1 MSFMVS
7 YLPVA
12 NAAANWSTKEM
23 AKTTGG
29 ENYIGIR
36 VSEEI
41 LEQLQYICKANDRN
55 YSSQVRTLIRQEYLT
70 LTRKEQDQ

>member
-1 MSFMVS
+1 MDQ
-7 YLPVA
+7 
-12 NAAANWSTKEM
+12 WSKIM
-23 AKTTGG
+23 AKTTDG

-55 YSSQVRTLIRQEYLT
+55 YSSQVRTLIRQEHLKLT
-70 LTRKEQDQ
+70 KPQEQNQ